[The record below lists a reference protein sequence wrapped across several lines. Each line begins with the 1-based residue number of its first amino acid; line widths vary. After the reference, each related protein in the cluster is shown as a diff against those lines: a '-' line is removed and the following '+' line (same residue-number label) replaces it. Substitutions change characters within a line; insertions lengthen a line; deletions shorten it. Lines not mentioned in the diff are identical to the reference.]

1 MSSKVTEN
9 GGGDSMKKVGMI
21 LEGGGQRGIFTSGV
35 LDYLMGQKFTVPYV
49 IGVSAGA
56 CNAVDY
62 VSGQMLRTKEC
73 MLDAQLDHELFGVRT
88 MLRTKYFMNMDL
100 IFDQFPN
107 HDYPFDFRA
116 YVKSPT
122 RCILTTTNCLT
133 GRPEY
138 IEEYRSRERM
148 MAACRASSSL
158 PFVAPVV
165 EVDGI
170 PMMDGGISDS
180 VPIRK
185 AIADGFD
192 YNVVILTRGR
202 GYYKDEKSSS
212 MARLAQ
218 IHYRNYPKFVHALQQ
233 RNHNYNREMD
243 LIGRLE
249 KQGKVFVIRPE
260 QPCVSRTE
268 RNLERLEDFYWH
280 GFEMG
285 EKLYPALKAW
295 VAQREECV
303 SRKRL
308 LIR

>member
-1 MSSKVTEN
+1 
-9 GGGDSMKKVGMI
+9 MKKTGMI

-35 LDYLMGQKFTVPYV
+35 LDYLMEKKLKVPYV

-62 VSGQMLRTKEC
+62 VSGQILRTKEC
-73 MLDAQLDHELFGVRT
+73 MLDAQLDYELYGVRT
-88 MLRTKYFMNMDL
+88 MLKTKYFMNMDL

-107 HDYPFDFRA
+107 HDYPFDFKA

-122 RCILTTTNCLT
+122 RCLLATTNCLT
-133 GRPEY
+133 GRAEF
-138 IEEYRSRERM
+138 IEEYKDRQRI

-158 PFVAPVV
+158 PFVSPMV

-170 PMMDGGISDS
+170 PMMDGGIADS

-192 YNVVILTRGR
+192 YNIVILTRGR
-202 GYYKDEKSSS
+202 GYYKKESSS
-212 MARLAQ
+212 STERLARLC
-218 IHYRNYPKFVHALQQ
+218 YRKYPNLAKALVR
-233 RNHNYNREMD
+233 RNHVYNQEMD

-249 KQGKVFVIRPE
+249 AQGRAFVIRPE
-260 QPCVSRTE
+260 LPCVSRTE
-268 RNLERLEDFYWH
+268 RDLEKLEDFYWH
-280 GFEMG
+280 GYEMA
-285 EKLYPALKAW
+285 EKLYSALKEWMAK
-295 VAQREECV
+295 REECV

-308 LIR
+308 LVHR